1 MDVWE
6 EISSIVKR
14 NLDVFYEIE
23 AKDTGIRFKL
33 NDDQR
38 RQKAPW
44 IMMGREKLA
53 IEELDVWRKLDRGDL
68 SKIEAIAELQ
78 TLMATYYNEA

>member
-1 MDVWE
+1 MNVWE

-23 AKDTGIRFKL
+23 AKDTGMRFKL
-33 NDDQR
+33 NDDER

-53 IEELDVWRKLDRGDL
+53 IEELGVWRKLDRGDL
-68 SKIEAIAELQ
+68 SKPDAISELQ
-78 TLMATYYNEA
+78 SLMATYYGES

>member
-1 MDVWE
+1 MNVWE

-14 NLDVFYEIE
+14 NLDVFYDIE
-23 AKDTGIRFKL
+23 AKDTGMRFKL
-33 NDDQR
+33 SDDQR

-44 IMMGREKLA
+44 IMMGRDKLA
-53 IEELDVWRKLDRGDL
+53 TEELDVWQKLDRGDL

-78 TLMATYYNEA
+78 MLMTTYYGES

>member
-1 MDVWE
+1 MNVWD

-23 AKDTGIRFKL
+23 AKDTGMRVKL
-33 NDDQR
+33 KDDQR
-38 RQKAPW
+38 RTKSPW
-44 IMMGREKLA
+44 IMMGREELA
-53 IEELDVWRKLDRGDL
+53 IEELDVWQKLDRGDL

-78 TLMATYYNEA
+78 TLMATYYGES